1 MGQSSP
7 TLSEIEQQL
16 SLRLERFRAT
26 TGEILAL
33 IRDDLP
39 GYFQREARAAFL
51 ASPERAAAL
60 DDERLGKFKA
70 AAEEA
75 GRGAAQALNDALRDE
90 GAWLDGPSETESPRT
105 LEDATAVRAALGAAD
120 ARLASLLDEY
130 GLGIDPGPHYHAPVY
145 FVGGRYFPALAEHYW
160 KLRRELAE
168 LEADRAAAQA
178 AVTREGLVARWD
190 KA

>member
-7 TLSEIEQQL
+7 ALSEIEQQL
-16 SLRLERFRAT
+16 SLRKERFRAT
-26 TGEILAL
+26 TAEILAL

-51 ASPERAAAL
+51 AAPERADAL
-60 DDERLGKFKA
+60 DDERLAKFKA
-70 AAEEA
+70 AAAEA
-75 GRGAAQALNDALRDE
+75 GRRAAEALAEALGDE
-90 GAWLDGPSETESPRT
+90 APWLAGPSETETPRT
-105 LEDATAVRAALGAAD
+105 LEDATAVRAALAEAD
-120 ARLASLLDEY
+120 ALLAALLDEY
-130 GLGIDPGPHYHAPVY
+130 GLGLDPPPHYHAPVY

-168 LEADRAAAQA
+168 LEADRAAAQT
-178 AVTREGLVARWD
+178 AVTRERLVERWD